1 MDTTKKYLFHNIYGD
16 ADNLISTKDINTIP
30 VAWGPDSETENN
42 RNNIL
47 NQLGITVSCLPSL
60 IYWKEM
66 EQVPSI
72 INGVNT
78 FYTVDAHWQELRIED
93 LDKSNWNWEYINTY
107 LQQS

>member
-1 MDTTKKYLFHNIYGD
+1 
-16 ADNLISTKDINTIP
+16 
-30 VAWGPDSETENN
+30 
-42 RNNIL
+42 
-47 NQLGITVSCLPSL
+47 
-60 IYWKEM
+60 M

-93 LDKSNWNWEYINTY
+93 LNKSNWNWEYINTY